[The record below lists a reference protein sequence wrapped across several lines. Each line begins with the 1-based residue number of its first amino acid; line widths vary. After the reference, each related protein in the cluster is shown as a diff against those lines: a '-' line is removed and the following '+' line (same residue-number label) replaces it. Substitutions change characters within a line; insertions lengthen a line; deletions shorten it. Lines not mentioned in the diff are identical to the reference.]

1 MTRNSPALIN
11 PFPFA
16 ELTPHRLEAF
26 FDAIFAIIMTIL
38 VLGLALP
45 GQADDLSP
53 AEICIAMIPQ
63 IIHFALA
70 FFILAAFWGAH
81 HRTFSLVTKLD
92 PFLIRLTFILLF
104 VACLIPFT
112 STLAGDNHTEG
123 PAVLLFHANMLLL
136 GLIFF
141 CQWVY
146 VNSSH
151 LATPIPDNHYRFIL
165 TKSIIVPFVSILAII
180 MSCIEPSWSSIC
192 YFFIPVCELSLRH
205 IKSRLFSQEVSENSM
220 SQRDESVLLT
230 LSPELCTSLDEVTH
244 EMEISREDLIMHI
257 LSGWMRSHRVNT
269 GPAGSLCQLN
279 QDHPSESSG
288 QSSTDINR

>member
-1 MTRNSPALIN
+1 MQIL
-11 PFPFA
+11 
-16 ELTPHRLEAF
+16 
-26 FDAIFAIIMTIL
+26 AIIMTIL

-123 PAVLLFHANMLLL
+123 PA
-136 GLIFF
+136 F
-141 CQWVY
+141 CYSIRISYCSVC
-146 VNSSH
+146 S
-151 LATPIPDNHYRFIL
+151 FID
-165 TKSIIVPFVSILAII
+165 TG
-180 MSCIEPSWSSIC
+180 CT
-192 YFFIPVCELSLRH
+192 ELSLLPMRCSD
-205 IKSRLFSQEVSENSM
+205 KSFVSAWYQVST
-220 SQRDESVLLT
+220 SVL
-230 LSPELCTSLDEVTH
+230 
-244 EMEISREDLIMHI
+244 
-257 LSGWMRSHRVNT
+257 
-269 GPAGSLCQLN
+269 
-279 QDHPSESSG
+279 
-288 QSSTDINR
+288 